1 MPSAKTRTLQF
12 QALQGFLL
20 QFQGVSGFALLRSFA
35 LVRILLHSFA
45 QKYHAKYHAKYW
57 RNKKRAPGGKAEG

>member
-1 MPSAKTRTLQF
+1 
-12 QALQGFLL
+12 L